1 MKLKDYVA
9 YYHSPK
15 TFEQVQ
21 EEAIKADGLLTA
33 MSIAYHRAKEINAY
47 VAAIMEQKK

>member
-1 MKLKDYVA
+1 MKNYIA

-21 EEAIKADGLLTA
+21 EDKIKADGLLTA
-33 MSIAYHRAKEINAY
+33 MSLAYSRAKAINAY
-47 VAAIMEQKK
+47 VAAIREEINK